1 MNKIKTF
8 LTSVGFLAVLTACG
22 ARSIPNASTST
33 AVQATGVPSTMTA
46 PVTTTATGGMAGMD
60 HGSASMNAPF
70 DAMFIDGMI
79 KHHQGAIEMA
89 KEAQQKASKPEIQQ
103 LAVAIVQAQ
112 QAEIDEMNAWR
123 KQWYPDLPQ
132 TSGMETDMG
141 AMNVSDGA
149 ELYDVRFI
157 AAMIPHHESAITMAQ
172 QAIQRAEHPELKK
185 LAEAIITAQTA
196 EITQM
201 KQWYQT
207 WTGKPYTGA
216 M

>member
-1 MNKIKTF
+1 
-8 LTSVGFLAVLTACG
+8 
-22 ARSIPNASTST
+22 
-33 AVQATGVPSTMTA
+33 
-46 PVTTTATGGMAGMD
+46 
-60 HGSASMNAPF
+60 
-70 DAMFIDGMI
+70 
-79 KHHQGAIEMA
+79 
-89 KEAQQKASKPEIQQ
+89 
-103 LAVAIVQAQ
+103 
-112 QAEIDEMNAWR
+112 
-123 KQWYPDLPQ
+123 
-132 TSGMETDMG
+132 MG
-141 AMNVSDGA
+141 AMNVSEGT

-172 QAIQRAEHPELKK
+172 QAVQRAEHPELKK